1 MWLKVWI
8 MIETYGLY
16 NMRGGLALRG
26 PGVVEMKLIE
36 MRKIVAGEG
45 AVRVGREGTLSVI

>member
-36 MRKIVAGEG
+36 MRKIFAGEG
-45 AVRVGREGTLSVI
+45 AVRVGREGA